1 MERWSDSGVQLRCAR
16 RLDVC
21 ARFEKLLELPAEHR
35 RFFCAYKNY
44 S

>member
-1 MERWSDSGVQLRCAR
+1 MGLYVSGGRRIKASPRDPSTLERQ
-16 RLDVC
+16 
-21 ARFEKLLELPAEHR
+21 KLLELPPEHR